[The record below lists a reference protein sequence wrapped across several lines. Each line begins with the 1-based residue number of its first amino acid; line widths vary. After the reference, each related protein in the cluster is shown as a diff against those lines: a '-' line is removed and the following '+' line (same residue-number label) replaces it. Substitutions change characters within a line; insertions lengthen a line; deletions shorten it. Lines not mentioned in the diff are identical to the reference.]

1 MATLKPGYLNIDFAT
16 IISRIKTQLQGSDT
30 FNDYDY
36 EGSNIAILIELMAYL
51 GELTTFFSNKIAK
64 NVYIDTA
71 DIYENV
77 HRLAVLQGYD
87 PKGYL
92 AAQTTLS
99 VTISS
104 GVSEG
109 DILSIPAWHQFTAPE
124 AADDDGNPIKF
135 CTTQSW
141 SISAG
146 SMPYTFGL
154 PVRQGEVT
162 SLGTFTGDDL
172 IDYELILPQDDYG
185 YDDFLLDEN
194 VSIEVQVNGDIWTRV
209 SDFYDEISGLT
220 ENNEVYKFE
229 YDKYERY
236 KVVFNPSRT
245 VPDGDDEI
253 DIVVIKTLGTDGEVG
268 ASSITYV
275 TDNLIY
281 NTFTGSYLTTSTI
294 TVTNSAATYGSSSPE
309 LIADIKENAKG
320 ALHSQYRT
328 VTAADY
334 KSYLE
339 SRSDV
344 VVGNAWGEKEI
355 APSGNYSE
363 YNKVHISVIPYQW
376 GTSTINTSASGV
388 VTDGIVPISY
398 SSGWQSTLA
407 NYLSPRK
414 MLTVYEQFDLPEL
427 IYFDFDIGLR
437 VYRSFNFAT
446 VRNDVQNKL
455 IWYFDKSNRDFNEEI
470 DFRDIYEFI
479 LDTTEVKSDDTFSN
493 ISGIRNLIFR
503 DIDVLNTSVN
513 AYGSTSYPR
522 YGEDVYVG
530 DNVLRTIELGHNQ
543 FPMLSNVT
551 TRITQEY

>member
-1 MATLKPGYLNIDFAT
+1 MATLKPDYLNIDFAT
-16 IISRIKTQLQGSDT
+16 LVTRMKNQLRNSTT
-30 FNDYDY
+30 FADYDY
-36 EGSNIAILIELMAYL
+36 EGSNIAVLIELVAYL

-77 HRLAVLQGYD
+77 HRLATLMGYD

-99 VTISS
+99 VTVSS
-104 GVSEG
+104 GVSRG
-109 DILSIPAWHQFTAPE
+109 DILSIPAWHQITAPTVSGP
-124 AADDDGNPIKF
+124 DGNPIKF

-146 SMPYTFGL
+146 SIPYTFGL
-154 PVRQGEVT
+154 PVRQGEVLQ
-162 SLGTFTGDDL
+162 LGTFTGDDL

-194 VSIEVQVNGDIWTRV
+194 VSIEVTVNGDVWSRV
-209 SDFYDEISGLT
+209 PDFYDEISGLI

-229 YDKYERY
+229 YDKYQRY

-253 DIVVIKTLGTDGEVG
+253 DVTLITTLGTNGEVA
-268 ASSITYV
+268 ASKIT
-275 TDNLIY
+275 TPDDNLIY
-281 NTFTGSYLTTSTI
+281 NTFTGSYLTTSTL

-309 LIADIKENAKG
+309 LMADIKSNAKG
-320 ALHSQYRT
+320 ALHSQYRN
-328 VTAADY
+328 VTATDY
-334 KSYLE
+334 KSNLE
-339 SRSDV
+339 ARSDV
-344 VVGNAWGEKEI
+344 VVANAWGEKEV
-355 APSGNYSE
+355 APSGDYSE
-363 YNKVHISVIPYQW
+363 YNKVHMSVIPYQW
-376 GTSTINTSASGV
+376 GTATVSTSASGI
-388 VTDGIVPISY
+388 VTGGIVPTAY
-398 SSGWQSTLA
+398 NATWKALLA
-407 NYLSPRK
+407 EYISPRK
-414 MLTVYEQFDLPEL
+414 MLTVYEQFDLPDL

-455 IWYFDKSNRDFNEEI
+455 IWYFDKQNREFNEEI

-479 LDTTEVKSDDTFSN
+479 MDPTEVKSDDTFSN

-503 DIDVLNTSVN
+503 DIDVLNASVQV
-513 AYGSTSYPR
+513 YGSTTYPR

-530 DNVLRTIELGHNQ
+530 DNVLRTIQLGHNQ
-543 FPMLSNVT
+543 FPMLSNAT